1 MSCLLLRRRQVP
13 RLIATTMQAL
23 QQGRGFH
30 GCPTIGARRFPREKA
45 RSCKIVYSCTNHIC
59 FLFSSVLPS
68 HFPHMFFA
76 FCFLC
81 AVLAFSDH
89 RLCFV
94 FVLYILTWDR
104 MKNSNSLKQRVSKIC
119 FSFCQCFDRCCN
131 RERYYLSGNFSIRGS
146 CLIFGDNVQMDKC
159 NMVTIL

>member
-1 MSCLLLRRRQVP
+1 MDVQPLEQDAFLARKQDPVKLYTPVP
-13 RLIATTMQAL
+13 TT
-23 QQGRGFH
+23 FVS
-30 GCPTIGARRFPREKA
+30 F
-45 RSCKIVYSCTNHIC
+45 
-59 FLFSSVLPS
+59 
-68 HFPHMFFA
+68 
-76 FCFLC
+76 FLC
-81 AVLAFSDH
+81 SPIPLSTHVFCILFLMCLIAFSDH